1 MKTSHSI
8 KTAIGLFLALTVAC
22 SSEKQEEDLLRVLHY
37 ENNEI
42 ILFYPDD
49 IGSLTI
55 AGGTAPYSVRCESEI
70 VKVDTE
76 PWPDEWP
83 HTFHYETLGTGEAH
97 ILISDAS
104 GQTLVLHARII
115 YREWNVE
122 IREHYASVNGEL
134 LTLAAQKELKEKAL
148 AAIPVEVGGG
158 YKFIFTEREA
168 GSVYV
173 YKEKIG
179 AAYTEGSFT
188 VSPGEESRLFHL
200 RFDDTV
206 HTYVEY
212 RQPLSRA
219 TLSPLV
225 VVAFYEELTEK
236 FKPEYPEAESV
247 YSFQYFY
254 QR

>member
-148 AAIPVEVGGG
+148 AAIPVEVGGDTSSSLRKG
-158 YKFIFTEREA
+158 KQGVYMCIKKKSEQRTPKGVLQSARE
-168 GSVYV
+168 
-173 YKEKIG
+173 K
-179 AAYTEGSFT
+179 
-188 VSPGEESRLFHL
+188 
-200 RFDDTV
+200 
-206 HTYVEY
+206 
-212 RQPLSRA
+212 SRA
-219 TLSPLV
+219 CSTSGLM
-225 VVAFYEELTEK
+225 T
-236 FKPEYPEAESV
+236 
-247 YSFQYFY
+247 QCIHM
-254 QR
+254 